1 MLSSLSFHSQS
12 PALALLASEPARALV
27 DLVASRAARSSGQRR
42 RPPGHRLS
50 RARRGR
56 REHLRLRSTLAD
68 AGFDS
73 VDWGF
78 GLNRGPRGSLPQ
90 WLGRLAAAVEAES
103 ARDGRKLS
111 LVGWSLGGIYAREIA
126 RVVPHAVRQVV
137 TLGSPFGAEAEAT
150 HAGWLYRFLSG
161 SQPPQSRHYLQEL
174 PRSLPVP
181 STTVFSKADGIVP
194 WQGCLQAE
202 GPLSENIEV
211 PGVSHLGN
219 GNPPGGARARP
230 TERLAQPE
238 GGWKPRSAGE
248 VARLEVGDRRIE
260 RHRR

>member
-1 MLSSLSFHSQS
+1 MLSSLSFHSPS
-12 PALALLASEPARALV
+12 PALALLASEPARALL
-27 DLVASRAARSSGQRR
+27 DLLASRAPREASASGD
-42 RPPGHRLS
+42 GHRVIVYPGLGAGAWS
-50 RARRGR
+50 TF
-56 REHLRLRSTLAD
+56 RLRSTLAD

-90 WLGRLAAAVEAES
+90 WLDRLAAAVEAES
-103 ARDGRKLS
+103 ARDGRTLS

-126 RVVPHAVRQVV
+126 RAVPHAVRQVV

-174 PRSLPVP
+174 RRPLPVP
-181 STTVFSKADGIVP
+181 STSVFSKADGIVP
-194 WQGCLQAE
+194 WQGCLQKE

-211 PGVSHLGN
+211 PGVSHLGM
-219 GNPPGGARARP
+219 GTHRAVLALV
-230 TERLAQPE
+230 TERLAQPQ
-238 GGWKPRSAGE
+238 GGWKPRSAGKSP
-248 VARLEVGDRRIE
+248 G
-260 RHRR
+260 